1 MRYRPD
7 DDRGGMRLRRRRRQV
22 LRQFDGQV
30 IPTQFGNVRVRV
42 IVSNRKITDVQAL
55 QMPFDHQRSLEISQ
69 VVTPLLHDEV
79 FQAQSVQID
88 SPSGAIFTSDA
99 YQQSLQAA
107 LAQVRK

>member
-1 MRYRPD
+1 
-7 DDRGGMRLRRRRRQV
+7 MRLRRRRRQV

-79 FQAQSVQID
+79 FQAQSAQID
-88 SPSGAIFTSDA
+88 SPSGATFTSDA